1 MWKLSSGLLLFSA
14 SESLTICFLRYY
26 QVDILELSDVQ
37 KCKSAQEN
45 FQMVLTLVT
54 FKISILRVKASEIV
68 MSRDRNNVSAILV
81 KAESLYNTCFFEHGL
96 ILFHRGKALA
106 PENEEFR
113 LGIQKCHKT
122 IGMDWFC
129 PELLILTWINSLNL
143 LKVVLRWIGHFLRF
157 CWPKTL
163 CIYCKVVHWTST
175 LIHWM

>member
-1 MWKLSSGLLLFSA
+1 MKCLF
-14 SESLTICFLRYY
+14 F
-26 QVDILELSDVQ
+26 
-37 KCKSAQEN
+37 
-45 FQMVLTLVT
+45 F
-54 FKISILRVKASEIV
+54 VKASEIV

-129 PELLILTWINSLNL
+129 PELFILTLINYLKL
-143 LKVVLRWIGHFLRF
+143 LKVLRWIRYWFIECNSRVCISRNIVFISVQVQVHRTFNFLIPQITGMICLKEKNARN
-157 CWPKTL
+157 
-163 CIYCKVVHWTST
+163 V
-175 LIHWM
+175 

>member
-1 MWKLSSGLLLFSA
+1 
-14 SESLTICFLRYY
+14 
-26 QVDILELSDVQ
+26 
-37 KCKSAQEN
+37 
-45 FQMVLTLVT
+45 MVPTSVT
-54 FKISILRVKASEIV
+54 FKISIPGLKASEIV

-129 PELLILTWINSLNL
+129 PNLLILTLMNYLNL
-143 LKVVLRWIGHFLRF
+143 LKVLDLLNVILGFVFHGTYFLYQWR
-157 CWPKTL
+157 CRYVQLSHTTNNRND
-163 CIYCKVVHWTST
+163 IST
-175 LIHWM
+175 RKKCTKCLDNMHSYIF

>member
-1 MWKLSSGLLLFSA
+1 MWKLSALLK
-14 SESLTICFLRYY
+14 SLTTLYLLRYY
-26 QVDILELSDVQ
+26 QVEFLELSEVQ

-45 FQMVLTLVT
+45 FQVVPTSVT
-54 FKISILRVKASEIV
+54 FKISIPGLKASEIV

-122 IGMDWFC
+122 IGMD
-129 PELLILTWINSLNL
+129 
-143 LKVVLRWIGHFLRF
+143 
-157 CWPKTL
+157 
-163 CIYCKVVHWTST
+163 
-175 LIHWM
+175 